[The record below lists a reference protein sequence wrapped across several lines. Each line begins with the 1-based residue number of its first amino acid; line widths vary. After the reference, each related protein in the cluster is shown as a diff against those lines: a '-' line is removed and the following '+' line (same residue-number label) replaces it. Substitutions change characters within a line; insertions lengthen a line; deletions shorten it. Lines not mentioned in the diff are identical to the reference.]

1 MEEDEKER
9 LYRKKE
15 ANRENSFVA
24 LRPAGQKECQGMKE
38 WQVDERLCPCSVTL
52 WVLVH

>member
-1 MEEDEKER
+1 MKKKGFTE
-9 LYRKKE
+9 KKE